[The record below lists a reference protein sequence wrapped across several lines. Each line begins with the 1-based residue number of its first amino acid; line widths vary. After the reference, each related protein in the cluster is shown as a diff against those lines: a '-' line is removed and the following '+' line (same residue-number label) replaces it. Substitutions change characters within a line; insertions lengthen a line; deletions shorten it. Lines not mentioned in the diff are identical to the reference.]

1 MTVLYLSYDGALDPL
16 GQSQVV
22 PYVTGL
28 ASLGFRMRLISFE
41 KPESLQDSRRVG
53 DLHESLREVGAEW
66 SPLRY
71 HRRWSLGST
80 GYDVL
85 RGIWAGLA
93 IHRQSPVG
101 LVHARSYVAGVM
113 ARVIAKRAATPW
125 IFDMRGFWIDE
136 RIETGMWAK
145 KSLVVKLARAA
156 ERGLLANAHAL
167 VHLTHQGARLA
178 HDLTPGVEL
187 PPSSV
192 IPTCVD
198 LERFTPTSDRDEIR
212 RRLGIG
218 RGPVLIHIGAL
229 STWYLAELTLRVG
242 DEFVGRTGGSF
253 VVLTRELDY
262 VRKLCDRLGVQPVLE
277 SVEYG
282 RVPEWLAMAD
292 SGLALVR
299 PDNAKRASAPTKV
312 AEYLA
317 CGLSVVATAG
327 VGDLDDQFR
336 GSDVAVTVTPA
347 HGANR
352 IADKVIETLKVPGRV
367 AEARA
372 LAESHYDLR
381 SGLRELTTLYGAL
394 GVAPD

>member
-1 MTVLYLSYDGALDPL
+1 MAIATLLTL

-41 KPESLQDSRRVG
+41 KPESLQDTWRVG
-53 DLHESLREVGAEW
+53 DLHESLRDVGVEW

-71 HRRWSLGST
+71 HRRWSLGAT

-93 IHRQSPVG
+93 SHRESPIR
-101 LVHARSYVAGVM
+101 LVHARSYVA
-113 ARVIAKRAATPW
+113 RVIARSIAKRTAAPW
-125 IFDMRGFWIDE
+125 IFDMRSFLVDE
-136 RIETGMWAK
+136 RIETGLWAK
-145 KSLVVKLARAA
+145 NSLVVKFARAA
-156 ERGLLANAHAL
+156 ERGLLANADAL
-167 VHLTHQGARLA
+167 IHLTHQGARLA
-178 HDLTPGVEL
+178 HDLAPGVEL
-187 PPSSV
+187 PRASV

-198 LERFTPTSDRDEIR
+198 LERFAPVSDPDEIR
-212 RRLGIG
+212 RRLRIG
-218 RGPVLIHIGAL
+218 RGPVLIYIGSL
-229 STWYLAELTLRVG
+229 STWYLAELTLLVG
-242 DEFVGRTGGSF
+242 DAFVRRTGGSF

-262 VRKLCDRLGVQPVLE
+262 VRNLCDRLGVQPILE

-292 SGLALVR
+292 SGLALVS

-312 AEYLA
+312 GEYLA
-317 CGLSVVATAG
+317 CGLTVAATAG

-336 GSDVAVTVTPA
+336 DSSVAVTVAPSD
-347 HGANR
+347 GAAR
-352 IADKVIETLKVPGRV
+352 IADKVIETLKVPGRR

-372 LAESHYDLR
+372 LAESHYDLQ
-381 SGLRELTTLYGAL
+381 SGLRELATLYNAL
-394 GVAPD
+394 GVAMPPQRP

>member
-1 MTVLYLSYDGALDPL
+1 M
-16 GQSQVV
+16 
-22 PYVTGL
+22 TGL

-41 KPESLQDSRRVG
+41 KPESLRDSRWVG
-53 DLHESLREVGAEW
+53 DLHGSLRDVGVEW
-66 SPLRY
+66 SPRRY
-71 HRRWSLGST
+71 HRRWSLAST

-85 RGIWAGLA
+85 RGIRTGLA
-93 IHRQSPVG
+93 SHRESPIR

-113 ARVIAKRAATPW
+113 ARVIAKRAAAPW
-125 IFDMRGFWIDE
+125 IFDMRGFWVDE
-136 RIETGMWAK
+136 RIETGLWAK
-145 KSLVVKLARAA
+145 NSLVVKLARAA
-156 ERGLLANAHAL
+156 ERGLLANADAL

-178 HDLTPGVEL
+178 HDLAPGVDL
-187 PPSSV
+187 PRASV

-198 LERFTPTSDRDEIR
+198 LERFAPVSDRDEIR

-218 RGPVLIHIGAL
+218 RGPVLIHIGTL
-229 STWYLAELTLRVG
+229 STWYLAELTLLVG
-242 DEFVGRTGGSF
+242 DEFVRRTGGSF

-262 VRKLCDRLGVQPVLE
+262 VRNLCDRLGVQPVLE

-299 PDNAKRASAPTKV
+299 PDYAKRASAPTKV

-317 CGLSVVATAG
+317 CGLTVTATAG

-336 GSDVAVTVTPA
+336 GSAVAVTVTPA
-347 HGANR
+347 DGATG
-352 IADKVIETLKVPGRV
+352 IADKVIETLNVPGRV

-372 LAESHYDLR
+372 LAESIYDLR
-381 SGLRELTTLYGAL
+381 SGLRELTTLYGGL
-394 GVAPD
+394 GVRPDR

>member
-28 ASLGFRMRLISFE
+28 ASLGFRMHLISFE

-53 DLHESLREVGAEW
+53 GLQESFRDVGVEW

-85 RGIWAGLA
+85 RGIRSGLA
-93 IHRQSPVG
+93 IHRGSPIS

-113 ARVIAKRAATPW
+113 ARAIAKRTVAPW
-125 IFDMRGFWIDE
+125 IFDMRGFWVDE
-136 RIETGMWAK
+136 RIEAGLWAEG
-145 KSLVVKLARAA
+145 SLVVKLARVA
-156 ERGLLANAHAL
+156 ERGLLANADAL

-178 HDLTPGVEL
+178 HDLSSRVEL
-187 PPSSV
+187 PRASV

-198 LERFTPTSDRDEIR
+198 LERFSPAPDGDEIR
-212 RRLGIG
+212 RQLGVG
-218 RGPVLIHIGAL
+218 PGPVLIHIGTL

-242 DEFVGRTGGSF
+242 DEFVRRTGGSF

-262 VRKLCDRLGVQPVLE
+262 VRNLCDQLGVQPTIE

-299 PDNAKRASAPTKV
+299 PDYAKRASAPTKV

-317 CGLSVVATAG
+317 CGLTVVATAG

-336 GSDVAVTVTPA
+336 GSGVAVTVKPEDEA
-347 HGANR
+347 AR
-352 IADKVIETLKVPGRV
+352 IADKVIETLQVPGRR

-372 LAESHYDLR
+372 LADLHA
-381 SGLRELTTLYGAL
+381 GLRELTTLYGAL
-394 GVAPD
+394 GMGPEG